1 MFSLL
6 LFFTHLVRF
15 VCVSF
20 KLVHLFTSFSL
31 PTCPLFNILV
41 VILKSGSSTARWMWE
56 MQLVPF
62 CPGHIFHSPNV
73 QLGVSQKQILQL
85 SRTYAVSCRF
95 KIFFSSHSLLVFITI
110 QLHLIQYVFCYSTYH
125 ASLP

>member
-6 LFFTHLVRF
+6 LFFTHLVQF

-41 VILKSGSSTARWMWE
+41 VILNLAPTQPDGCGRCSWSHSAQGTSSTLQTCSWVFHKNKSCSFPE
-56 MQLVPF
+56 LMQSVVGLKSF
-62 CPGHIFHSPNV
+62 FFLFS
-73 QLGVSQKQILQL
+73 LGV
-85 SRTYAVSCRF
+85 Y
-95 KIFFSSHSLLVFITI
+95 SHTAPPNTVF
-110 QLHLIQYVFCYSTYH
+110 FCYSTYH